1 MGQIANVYL
10 VIIIMLCF
18 CCRPLPEEL
27 IKYARQDTHYLLY
40 VYDVMRNDLLTAAN
54 GQTNLLKSVYQSSRE
69 ICLKVFAHYNI
80 IQYLRNFLHFL
91 YFPSTR
97 INIL

>member
-1 MGQIANVYL
+1 MFFFFVY
-10 VIIIMLCF
+10 
-18 CCRPLPEEL
+18 RPLPEEL

-69 ICLKVFAHYNI
+69 ICMKVI
-80 IQYLRNFLHFL
+80 I
-91 YFPSTR
+91 
-97 INIL
+97 